1 MQMMYAIEEKLDME
15 KRNNDE
21 IAKVRIC
28 YFWLVSTIKEPSEL
42 KPLCSYNPTSM
53 VTDNKWQV

>member
-21 IAKVRIC
+21 IAKVRIHVC
-28 YFWLVSTIKEPSEL
+28 YFLLVFTIKEPSEL
-42 KPLCSYNPTSM
+42 KPYALIIHHL
-53 VTDNKWQV
+53 W